1 MKVFITG
8 IAGFL
13 GSHLADRMLEL
24 GHEVIGNDTL
34 IGGYRDN
41 VPKKAKLFVIDCCDN
56 EKMAYAMQ
64 GCDIVV
70 HCAATAHEGL
80 SVFSPS
86 FITRNIFE
94 ASVSTISAAIQNK
107 VKRFVYC
114 TSMARYGDQEAPFH
128 EGMDPKPVDPYG
140 IAKVAGEDVLKALCE
155 THGMEWNIAVP
166 HNIVG
171 PRQRYDD
178 PFRNVMS
185 IMINRNLQ
193 NKPSIIYGDGLQTR
207 CFSYVGDCINCLE
220 KMALDPNITSEI
232 INIGP
237 DEGTITVAELAKLV
251 AEECDMRK
259 DVIWPPIHMPDRP
272 REVKHASCTA
282 DKARK
287 LLDYETKTDLRK
299 AIQETVAYVKKKG
312 PKPFDYTYPLEIVSD
327 KTPRTWKDRLM

>member
-1 MKVFITG
+1 MKIFITG
-8 IAGFL
+8 LAGFL
-13 GSHLADRMLEL
+13 GSHLADRFIEL
-24 GHEVIGNDTL
+24 GHTVIGNDTL

-41 VPKKAKLFVIDCCDN
+41 VPKKAELFVVDCCDN
-56 EKMAYAMQ
+56 EMMAKIME

-70 HCAATAHEGL
+70 HTAATAHEGL

-114 TSMARYGDQEAPFH
+114 TSMARYGDQEAPFN
-128 EGMDPKPVDPYG
+128 ETMSPRPVDPYG
-140 IAKVAGEDVLKALCE
+140 IAKVAGEEVLKALCE

-193 NKPSIIYGDGLQTR
+193 GKPAIIYGDGQQTR

-220 KMALDPNITSEI
+220 KMALDPNIVGEI

-237 DEGTITVAELAKLV
+237 DEGTITVAKLASLV
-251 AEECDMRK
+251 AIECAIDLA
-259 DVIWPPIHMPDRP
+259 PIHMPDRP

-287 LLDYETKTDLRK
+287 LLNYETKTTLEK
-299 AIQETVAYVKKKG
+299 AIQETVAYVRSKG

>member
-1 MKVFITG
+1 MKIFITG

-24 GHEVIGNDTL
+24 GHEVSGNDTL
-34 IGGYRDN
+34 IGGYLDN
-41 VPKKAKLFVIDCCDN
+41 VPKAANFYEIDCCDN
-56 EKMAYAMQ
+56 TAMTQAMA
-64 GCDIVV
+64 GSDVV
-70 HCAATAHEGL
+70 IHTAATAHEGL

-114 TSMARYGDQEAPFH
+114 SSMARYGNQATPYTEDMQPMPE
-128 EGMDPKPVDPYG
+128 DPYAV
-140 IAKVAGEDVLKALCE
+140 AKVAGEDILKMLCE
-155 THGMEWNIAVP
+155 THGMEWNIAIP

-193 NKPSIIYGDGLQTR
+193 GKPAIIYGDGLQTR
-207 CFSYVGDCINCLE
+207 CFSYVDDCIQCLE
-220 KMALDPNITSEI
+220 KMALDSNIVSQT

-237 DEGTITVAELAKLV
+237 DEGTITVKDMASLV
-251 AEECDMRK
+251 AQACGYTGA
-259 DVIWPPIHMPDRP
+259 PTHMPDRP
-272 REVKHASCTA
+272 REVKHASCSA
-282 DKARK
+282 DLARQV
-287 LLDYETKTDLRK
+287 LDYETKTTLEQS
-299 AIQETVAYVKKKG
+299 IQATVDYIRSRGTKE
-312 PKPFDYTYPLEIVSD
+312 FDYSYPLEIVSD
-327 KTPRTWKDRLM
+327 LTPRTWKDRLM

>member
-1 MKVFITG
+1 MKIFITG
-8 IAGFL
+8 LAGFL

-24 GHEVIGNDTL
+24 GHEVVGNDTL

-41 VPKKAKLFVIDCCDN
+41 VPKGAKLYVIDCCDVD
-56 EKMAYAMQ
+56 KMAIIME
-64 GCDIVV
+64 GCDVVV
-70 HCAATAHEGL
+70 HTAATAHEGL

-94 ASVSTISAAIQNK
+94 ASVSTISAAIQNN

-114 TSMARYGDQEAPFH
+114 TSMARYGSQQTPFT
-128 EGMDPKPVDPYG
+128 EDMRPMPVDPYG
-140 IAKVAGEDVLKALCE
+140 IAKAAGEEVLKVLCD

-193 NKPSIIYGDGLQTR
+193 GKPAIVYGDGLQTR

-220 KMALDPNITSEI
+220 KMALDPNIVGEI

-237 DEGTITVAELAKLV
+237 DEGTITVKDMSKLV
-251 AEECDMRK
+251 A
-259 DVIWPPIHMPDRP
+259 DVCGFEGDPIHMPDRP
-272 REVKHASCTA
+272 REVKHASCSA

-287 LLDYETKTDLRK
+287 MLGYETKTTLEK
-299 AIQETVAYVKKKG
+299 AIQETVDYVKKKG
-312 PKPFDYTYPLEIVSD
+312 PKPFDYSYPLEIVSD
-327 KTPRTWKDRLM
+327 KTPKTWKDRLM

>member
-1 MKVFITG
+1 MKIFITG
-8 IAGFL
+8 LAGFL
-13 GSHLADRMLEL
+13 GSHLADRMIEL

-41 VPKKAKLFVIDCCDN
+41 VPKGAKLYIVDCCDN
-56 EKMAYAMQ
+56 DKMTIIME
-64 GCDIVV
+64 GCDIVI
-70 HCAATAHEGL
+70 HTAATAHEGL

-94 ASVSTISAAIQNK
+94 ASVSTISAAIQNN

-114 TSMARYGDQEAPFH
+114 TSMARYGEQQTPFT
-128 EGMDPKPVDPYG
+128 EDMKPMPVDPYG
-140 IAKVAGEDVLKALCE
+140 IAKAAGEEVLKALCD

-193 NKPSIIYGDGLQTR
+193 GKPAIVYGDGLQTR
-207 CFSYVGDCINCLE
+207 CFSYVDDCINCLE
-220 KMALDPNITSEI
+220 KMALDPNIVGEI

-237 DEGTITVAELAKLV
+237 DEGTITVKELSNLV
-251 AEECDMRK
+251 AKETGFEGES
-259 DVIWPPIHMPDRP
+259 IHMPDRP
-272 REVKHASCTA
+272 REVKHASCSA
-282 DKARK
+282 EKARI
-287 LLDYETKTDLRK
+287 LLNYETKTTLEK
-299 AIQETVAYVKKKG
+299 AIQETVKYVKKKG
-312 PKPFDYTYPLEIVSD
+312 PKPFDYSYPLEIVSD
-327 KTPRTWKDRLM
+327 KTPKTWKDRLM